1 MTATTATTTAP
12 AAPARSTR
20 RTPYVVA
27 ETARV
32 LRNTQ
37 YLVFSVGMP
46 LVLYLVFSTTDD
58 GSTLDGL
65 RQAPYIMVSMA
76 TFGAMGGVLSTA
88 GRIAQERSTGWHRQ
102 LRLTALTGR
111 QYVAAKAATGFAV
124 AVPSL
129 VVVFTAAALT
139 SDVRMS
145 AGRWLLVGGSVL
157 LPLVPL
163 CALGI
168 WLGFAATGENMQAVS
183 GGLVSLLALLG
194 GLWLPL
200 PLFPGWVQGIGE
212 ALPVAWVAEAGRAA
226 LRGDALGLHG
236 AAVLAGWTLVLVALA
251 VRACGRDAARA

>member
-1 MTATTATTTAP
+1 MTGTLAP
-12 AAPARSTR
+12 SARA
-20 RTPYVVA
+20 TPYVVG

-88 GRIAQERSTGWHRQ
+88 GRIASERSTGWHRQ

-111 QYVAAKAATGFAV
+111 QYVAAKAASGFAV

-129 VVVFTAAALT
+129 VVVFTAAALV
-139 SDVRMS
+139 SDVRLP
-145 AGRWLLVGGSVL
+145 ALRWLLLGGSVL
-157 LPLVPL
+157 LALLPL

-168 WLGFAATGENMQAVS
+168 WLGFLAPGESVQAVS

-200 PLFPGWVQGIGE
+200 PLFPGWVQAVGE
-212 ALPVAWVAEAGRAA
+212 LLPVAWVAEAGRAA
-226 LRGDALGLHG
+226 VRGDVLGLHG
-236 AAVLAGWTLVLVALA
+236 TAVLATWTVVLVALA
-251 VRACGRDAARA
+251 ARACDRDAARA